1 MSKTGYYNKN
11 RTPSEPYIP
20 WHKLEPITETL
31 LQFCIE
37 HGYPENS
44 TEIESIKNCLKAV
57 REKDIP
63 NIITNFKKIT
73 LGKEGFNEWYPD
85 VTYTHENEVYVQSI
99 FDALIKNWVEN
110 INHVKN
116 T

>member
-1 MSKTGYYNKN
+1 MGKTGYYNKN
-11 RTPSEPYIP
+11 RTPSEPYVP

-44 TEIESIKNCLKAV
+44 NEIKCMKNCLKAIKA
-57 REKDIP
+57 KDIP
-63 NIITNFKKIT
+63 NIIINFKKIP
-73 LGKEGFNEWYPD
+73 LGKEGFNEWYPN
-85 VTYTHENEVYVQSI
+85 VTYKHESENYVQSI
-99 FDALIKNWVEN
+99 FEALISNWVEN
-110 INHVKN
+110 INHVEN